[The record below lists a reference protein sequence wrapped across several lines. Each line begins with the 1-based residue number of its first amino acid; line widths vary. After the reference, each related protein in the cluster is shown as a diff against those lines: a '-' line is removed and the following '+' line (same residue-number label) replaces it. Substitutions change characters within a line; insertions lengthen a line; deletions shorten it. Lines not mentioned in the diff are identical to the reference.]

1 MFPTPPFDTSGSLI
15 PLGEWGGGEAGR
27 ERPEQ
32 RRKEMPGID
41 PPGLARLQEIPVREK
56 CCGLEHLFSFHGG
69 MKPRLSG
76 KGGGKEEERKRK
88 MTLFFVVV
96 VVREGQLLNGM
107 GACITGWGV
116 SPCPSASWM
125 EAVFL
130 QLGRAVAGRKPV
142 GMRRDLLLI
151 MCFGRGES
159 GGDVQYW
166 DL

>member
-1 MFPTPPFDTSGSLI
+1 MFLTPPFDTSGSLI

-76 KGGGKEEERKRK
+76 KGGGRGEGK
-88 MTLFFVVV
+88 MTVFF
-96 VVREGQLLNGM
+96 
-107 GACITGWGV
+107 
-116 SPCPSASWM
+116 
-125 EAVFL
+125 
-130 QLGRAVAGRKPV
+130 
-142 GMRRDLLLI
+142 LLLLLLSS
-151 MCFGRGES
+151 GRDSFPVVWVPASQVEVSVFAHQPLVWRLCSSSWVGQWVEGSLS
-159 GGDVQYW
+159 G
-166 DL
+166 

>member
-88 MTLFFVVV
+88 MTLFCCCCCQGGAASQWYGCLHH
-96 VVREGQLLNGM
+96 RLGCQSLPISLLDG
-107 GACITGWGV
+107 GCV
-116 SPCPSASWM
+116 P
-125 EAVFL
+125 
-130 QLGRAVAGRKPV
+130 PV
-142 GMRRDLLLI
+142 G
-151 MCFGRGES
+151 
-159 GGDVQYW
+159 
-166 DL
+166 